1 MRCRHVRL
9 APTCSARCLTAN
21 HASAAGSRKSGVFE
35 TPPLRSHHQA
45 SLCRNAPNVQ
55 RQTLIRRVKVVYLCY
70 LQTQRSPWLRGRR
83 NSAITW
89 KATLRRICGVCH
101 TLFHRAN
108 FSFRAAFSATSAQ
121 QLTEKLK
128 AAVLNKTSRTTSI
141 PENMPPR
148 ILGVFTGQGAQWA
161 AMGAKLYES
170 STVFRSAFSRMQDS
184 LDELS
189 VKDGR
194 PSWSL
199 IEELRAPPAT
209 SHIGEAAVLQPICT
223 AVQVALVDMIS
234 AAGVQFLGVVGHS
247 SGEIAAAYTAGY
259 LNAHDAIRIAYFRGL
274 HLKKA

>member
-45 SLCRNAPNVQ
+45 SLCRNAPNSLASRASQ
-55 RQTLIRRVKVVYLCY
+55 LCHYLESNPE
-70 LQTQRSPWLRGRR
+70 TD
-83 NSAITW
+83 
-89 KATLRRICGVCH
+89 LRRLSY

-141 PENMPPR
+141 PENMHPR

-161 AMGAKLYES
+161 TMGAKLYES

-199 IEELRAPPAT
+199 TEELRAPPAT

-223 AVQVALVDMIS
+223 AVQVALVDMMS

-247 SGEIAAAYTAGY
+247 SGEIASAYTAGY
-259 LNAHDAIRIAYFRGL
+259 LNAHDAIRIAHFRGL